1 MRYAIRNIIRLK
13 GRSFLTFAIAFS
25 VLFLSMFGSLVISLC
40 EENRVHFYGPLD
52 GSCHVTDTELL
63 PYLSY
68 EAAVF
73 IDEDASA
80 IRKIS
85 AVKEYIGFLNGIDY
99 VGKEEFTRSR
109 YPGEPTPSGKPVHY
123 IMGFQIVGVTSM
135 DILEEVYKEE
145 LTMTKGTMITDKDN
159 NAHHNK
165 IVISEE
171 VAALNGLSLGD
182 EITLD
187 MLSLFETEK
196 EAIRFYENTFDKYSV
211 TYIIGG
217 IYQNENDNF
226 AGVTKPWLLN
236 VNRIYVPIATLS
248 DIAESDTIT
257 ELYEWKDMYALKE
270 NPAVIPDSLYFH
282 LADMKLSGKLEKE
295 LNELGFGKQ
304 IMLSE
309 YVSDAA
315 SSPSARLAE
324 IISVILTGIMAVGL
338 AVFLLAVLFN
348 MKTRHREL
356 AVLAA
361 LGKRRTDIAL
371 SFFMELAILTILAL
385 TAGGGISAILIV
397 MLASPIT
404 RYLYAAEY
412 SAQFH
417 NQTMNGVLGQT
428 IPSDMTEAAHDIKT
442 LLTEYFVPS
451 FCFAIVAGM
460 ILLVVLFLFVDG
472 YVNRINA
479 LSGVGGKE

>member
-25 VLFLSMFGSLVISLC
+25 VLFLSMVGSLVIALC
-40 EENRVHFYGPLD
+40 EDNRNHFYGPLD
-52 GSCHVTDTELL
+52 GSCHVTDDELL

-68 EAAVF
+68 EAAIF
-73 IDEDASA
+73 IDKDASA

-85 AVKEYIGFLNGIDY
+85 AKKEYVGYLHGIDY
-99 VGKEEFTRSR
+99 IGKGEFTRSR
-109 YPGEPTPSGKPVHY
+109 YTGEPTPTGKPVDY
-123 IMGFQIVGVTSM
+123 ILGFQIVGVTSM

-145 LTMTKGTMITDKDN
+145 LTLLEGAMITDADN
-159 NAHHNK
+159 TSHHNK
-165 IVISEE
+165 IVISK
-171 VAALNGLSLGD
+171 ALAEQNRLALGD

-187 MLSLFETEK
+187 MRSIFETEQ
-196 EAIRFYENTFDKYSV
+196 EAIRLREGTIAEYNV

-236 VNRIYVPIATLS
+236 TNHVYVPISTLS

-257 ELYEWKDMYALKE
+257 KLYASADMYALKE
-270 NPAVIPDSLYFH
+270 DPAVIPDSLYFH
-282 LADMKLSGKLEKE
+282 LADMKLSEKLEKE
-295 LNELGFGKQ
+295 LNELGFSKE
-304 IMLSE
+304 IKLSE

-315 SSPSARLAE
+315 SSPSARISE
-324 IISVILTGIMAVGL
+324 IMTIILTSIIAVGL
-338 AVFLLAVLFN
+338 AIFLLAVLFN

-361 LGKRRTDIAL
+361 IGKRRNDITV
-371 SFFMELAILTILAL
+371 SFFTELGILTLFAL
-385 TAGGGISAILIV
+385 IVGGGASAALVVI
-397 MLASPIT
+397 LASPIT
-404 RYLYAAEY
+404 KYLYAVEY

-417 NQTMNGVLGQT
+417 NETLDSVLGQT
-428 IPSDMTEAAHDIKT
+428 VPSDMIETISDTKI
-442 LLTEYFVPS
+442 LLTEYFLPS
-451 FCFAIVAGM
+451 FVFAVLAGVF
-460 ILLVVLFLFVDG
+460 LLFVLFLFVDS
-472 YVNRINA
+472 YVKRINA